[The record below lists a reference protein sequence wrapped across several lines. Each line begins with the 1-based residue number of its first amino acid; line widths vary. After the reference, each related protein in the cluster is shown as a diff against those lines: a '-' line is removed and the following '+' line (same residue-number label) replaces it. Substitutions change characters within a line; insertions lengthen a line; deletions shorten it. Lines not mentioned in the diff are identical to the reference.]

1 MVEAGVTEGLEE
13 EELVE
18 EVVEVDIDGMKLVMM
33 SIGTGKMMVLFFSA
47 DMELRV

>member
-18 EVVEVDIDGMKLVMM
+18 EVEVDIDGMKLVIM